1 YDLML
6 SPTVAVQPFEVGKA
20 MPDGPEG
27 KANPL
32 WLPYTLQLNLSR
44 HPAASVPCGLSRRGL
59 PVGLQIA
66 AGPYT
71 HALVLRARARYSE
84 AFPPEVPVLP
94 EAKQC
99 PPTWR

>member
-1 YDLML
+1 QFFDKYDLML

-32 WLPYTLQLNLSR
+32 WLPYTPQLNLSR
-44 HPAASVPCGLSRRGL
+44 HPAASVPCGLSRQGL

-66 AGPYT
+66 AGHYT
-71 HALVLRARARYSE
+71 DALVLRA
-84 AFPPEVPVLP
+84 PPPSPHPLP
-94 EAKQC
+94 
-99 PPTWR
+99 PPSPPPPHPPP